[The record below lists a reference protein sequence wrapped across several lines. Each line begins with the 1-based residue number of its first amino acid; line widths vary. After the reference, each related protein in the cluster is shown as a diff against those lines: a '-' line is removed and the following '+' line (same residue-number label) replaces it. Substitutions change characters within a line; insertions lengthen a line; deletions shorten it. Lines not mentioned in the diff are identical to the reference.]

1 MICGNFL
8 TLKYEIVYMHSLAE
22 KAIGS
27 ARGGSSLRHIKKVN
41 SNVILTLLTVSF
53 EIKKNRYKLSLC
65 R

>member
-1 MICGNFL
+1 
-8 TLKYEIVYMHSLAE
+8 MHSLAE

-27 ARGGSSLRHIKKVN
+27 AGGGSSLRHIKKVS

-53 EIKKNRYKLSLC
+53 EIKKNRYKFSLC